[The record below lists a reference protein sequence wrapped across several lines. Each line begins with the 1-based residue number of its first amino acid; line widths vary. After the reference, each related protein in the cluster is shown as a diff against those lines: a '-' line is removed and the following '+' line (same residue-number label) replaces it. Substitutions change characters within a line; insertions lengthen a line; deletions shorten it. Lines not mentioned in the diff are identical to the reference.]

1 MAKKN
6 KRYKVVFEFTDIY
19 EGSPKILGK
28 GVFKRFTKREVRNV
42 LDGYMSFS
50 DVKVISM
57 EKV

>member
-6 KRYKVVFEFTDIY
+6 KRYKVVFEFTDID

-28 GVFKRFTKREVRNV
+28 GVFKPFTKREVRNV